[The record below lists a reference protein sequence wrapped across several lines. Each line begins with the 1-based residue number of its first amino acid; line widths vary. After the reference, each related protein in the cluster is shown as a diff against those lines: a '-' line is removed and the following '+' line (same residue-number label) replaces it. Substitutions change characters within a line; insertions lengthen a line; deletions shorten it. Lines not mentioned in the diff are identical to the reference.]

1 MEKSV
6 VKGRV
11 KMTGEERTPKQLRRE
26 TRAVE
31 REWMWEDRTGDTHQ
45 RRTAKKSRRGTKLW
59 SSSECQERNRRDE

>member
-11 KMTGEERTPKQLRRE
+11 KMTGEERTPKQLRRG

-31 REWMWEDRTGDTHQ
+31 RGCMWEDRTGDTHQ
-45 RRTAKKSRRGTKLW
+45 RRTAKKSRRG
-59 SSSECQERNRRDE
+59 DEVVE

>member
-1 MEKSV
+1 MEKSA

-31 REWMWEDRTGDTHQ
+31 REWMWPVGGQDKWHPPEKDG
-45 RRTAKKSRRGTKLW
+45 
-59 SSSECQERNRRDE
+59 

>member
-1 MEKSV
+1 MEKSA

-31 REWMWEDRTGDTHQ
+31 REWMWEDRTSDTHHFGLAYMH
-45 RRTAKKSRRGTKLW
+45 RRTVSLSRPKKSAE
-59 SSSECQERNRRDE
+59 SV